1 MKRAICITIIVTAFL
16 LCGCKQQPVDVE
28 LEKDAFGVELRPQS
42 DTLKL
47 SSLFQL
53 DKIITFD
60 SLLLSDIIDV
70 QIIDSNI
77 LVRSKSGNKDLHL
90 FDYEGRYLKSFVH
103 YGRAKNEILNLQNI
117 CFNKYKNTIDVLCD
131 YGMKINQYSY
141 PSGRLHDQIIIPA
154 PKITSIADFEVLDS
168 TSYMFYKNLGYSD
181 EEEYKLY
188 KYNYVTS
195 EIENEFLKLDK
206 QLAAKISIGQ
216 HNNLYTQ
223 KSDLYFYEAFQ
234 DGIYK
239 YDRDSSKMRK
249 RILFQQNEFSMPDK
263 ILRKRVNNEL
273 EFIRMCRESQ
283 YIWAHVNCIEFK
295 DKIFSYF
302 TYKKKLYGNIIDLHD
317 KTASSYMY
325 VFDDLLSNQCYPVG
339 HFSIINT
346 DDRYFICTIES
357 YASQFDKSCILLL
370 TYK

>member
-1 MKRAICITIIVTAFL
+1 MINKIVGIVFVL
-16 LCGCKQQPVDVE
+16 VSLWYCKQQPVDIEV
-28 LEKDAFGVELRPQS
+28 EKDAFVIELKPKS

-60 SLLLSDIIDV
+60 SLFLSDIIDV
-70 QIIDSNI
+70 QTIDSNI

-90 FDYEGRYLKSFVH
+90 FDHEGRYLKSFVQ

-117 CFNKYKNTIDVLCD
+117 CFNKYKNTIDILCN

-141 PSGRLHDQIIIPA
+141 PSGKLHNQIIIPTS
-154 PKITSIADFEVLDS
+154 KIASITDFEVLDS
-168 TSYMFYKNLGYSD
+168 VSYMFYKNLGCTD

-206 QLAAKISIGQ
+206 QLAEKISIGQ
-216 HNNLYTQ
+216 HNNLYTK

-283 YIWAHVNCIEFK
+283 YIWAHINCIEFK

-302 TYKKKLYGNIIDLHD
+302 TYKKNVYGNIIDLHD
-317 KTASSYMY
+317 KTAFSYMY
-325 VFDDLLSNQCYPVG
+325 VFDDLVSDQCYPAG
-339 HFSIINT
+339 RFNIINA
-346 DDRYFICTIES
+346 DDRNLICTLELYS
-357 YASQFDKSCILLL
+357 NQFDKSYILLL
-370 TYK
+370 NYK

>member
-1 MKRAICITIIVTAFL
+1 MINKIVGVVFALVL
-16 LCGCKQQPVDVE
+16 LCCCKQQSVDIE
-28 LEKDAFGVELRPQS
+28 IEKDAFEVELKPQS

-53 DKIITFD
+53 ERVITFD
-60 SLLLSDIIDV
+60 SLFLSDITDV

-90 FDYEGRYLKSFVH
+90 FDHEGRYLKSFVH

-117 CFNKYKNTIDVLCD
+117 CFNRYKNTIDILCD

-141 PSGRLHDQIIIPA
+141 PSGKLHNQIIIPTS
-154 PKITSIADFEVLDS
+154 KITSIADFEVLDS
-168 TSYMFYKNLGYSD
+168 TSYMFYKNLGYTD

-206 QLAAKISIGQ
+206 QLAEKISIGQ

-223 KSDLYFYEAFQ
+223 ESDLYFYEAFQ

-249 RILFQQNEFSMPDK
+249 RILFKQNEFSMPDK
-263 ILRKRVNNEL
+263 LLRKRVNNEL

-295 DKIFSYF
+295 DKIFSCF
-302 TYKKKLYGNIIDLHD
+302 TYKENIYGNIIDLHD
-317 KTASSYMY
+317 KAASSYMY
-325 VFDDLLSNQCYPVG
+325 VFDDLVSNQCYLAEY
-339 HFSIINT
+339 FRIINA
-346 DDRYFICTIES
+346 DDKYLICTIES
-357 YASQFDKSCILLL
+357 YFNRFDKSCILLL
-370 TYK
+370 KCK